1 MGIKKYLKRVG
12 RYIIRGVPNVNV
24 EVKITPIIKGN
35 VLRDKT
41 VLITGG
47 NKGIGY
53 SIAKRCIEEGAN
65 VVITGRNQNDL
76 EKVTNEL
83 GEKCKYVAFDISKV
97 DEVDDFYK
105 NVIKCFGDINCLI
118 NNAGV
123 SLHEKNMLDVSVE
136 NFEKQMNINLK
147 GSYFI
152 TKKIIENKKQNEDLN
167 IIFISSERGFQC
179 DDVPYGLT
187 KSAINSLTRGLS
199 RRFYTSNIRVNGIAP
214 GVTAS
219 DMTGRSKEGN
229 KFAENQVAQRYFL
242 PEEIAEVAVFL
253 LSDASKCISGE
264 IIACDAG
271 QYISSYY

>member
-24 EVKITPIIKGN
+24 EVNIAQIINGTILK
-35 VLRDKT
+35 DKNI
-41 VLITGG
+41 LITGG

-53 SIAKRCIEEGAN
+53 SIAKRCVAEGAN
-65 VVITGRNQNDL
+65 VIISGRNEEDL
-76 EKVTNEL
+76 KKVSDEL
-83 GEKCKYVAFDISKV
+83 GEKCKYLVYDVSDMNNLNK
-97 DEVDDFYK
+97 FYEDT
-105 NVIKCFGDINCLI
+105 IKCFGRVNCLI
-118 NNAGV
+118 NNAGI
-123 SLHEKNMLDVSVE
+123 SLHEKNILDVSVE
-136 NFEKQMNINLK
+136 NFEKQININLK
-147 GSYFI
+147 GSYFLS
-152 TKKIIENKKQNEDLN
+152 KIFIENKKDDEDLN

-199 RRFYTSNIRVNGIAP
+199 RRFYKNNIRVNGIAP

-219 DMTGRSKEGN
+219 NMTGRTIDGN

-264 IIACDAG
+264 ILACDAG

>member
-35 VLRDKT
+35 VLNDKT

-76 EKVTNEL
+76 EKVVNEL
-83 GEKCKYVAFDISKV
+83 GEKCKYVAYDISKV
-97 DEVDDFYK
+97 GEVDDFYK

-152 TKKIIENKKQNEDLN
+152 TKKIIENKKPNEDLN

-219 DMTGRSKEGN
+219 DMTGRSREGN